1 MWCMVGICC
10 GGVVLMDT
18 LPIHYVRKWNSGF
31 RSLHAT
37 DVKFLSPCI
46 GGRCVDLM
54 ANSC

>member
-1 MWCMVGICC
+1 MD
-10 GGVVLMDT
+10 GVVLMDI